1 MLYGIE
7 ESIHEQ
13 SLFRKAIHK
22 KPQELGRF
30 CLDVYNTC
38 TQEMETVEVSKDVY
52 MAYQRG
58 VWRVKKRDRSFF
70 AHEIQFSSMCPNE
83 DNDVDSFHEF
93 VNYDADPEVQFMKC
107 ETISILQEAVCS
119 LPSEEQAYIKALF
132 EENKTEAALADA
144 LGVSQQAVNR
154 KKQRILEKLK
164 KILKE
169 RL

>member
-13 SLFRKAIHK
+13 GQGPFFVRTINTFTG
-22 KPQELGRF
+22 KP
-30 CLDVYNTC
+30 
-38 TQEMETVEVSKDVY
+38 EMVEVSKEVY
-52 MAYQRG
+52 QVYRRTGWNME
-58 VWRVKKRDRSFF
+58 DNDESFY
-70 AHEIQFSSMCPNE
+70 AHEIQFSSMSRDE
-83 DNDVDSFHEF
+83 DIDVDSFHEF